1 MCSFFHVL
9 IPKTAPHFLAEGNNE
24 VCVFRKFSFVSIFLR
39 TKRLHL
45 KKKTRKYSFYKT
57 RKKIEEYRNHSEFS
71 CFARCLEKIRR
82 SLSPCKPSQCITIGP
97 YNFRFSAKPHL
108 LSQEYPNN
116 RSMPFRNA
124 ILGNTLVL
132 N

>member
-45 KKKTRKYSFYKT
+45 KKKNEEVLILQNTEENGRIQEALRIFLFREMSRKD
-57 RKKIEEYRNHSEFS
+57 
-71 CFARCLEKIRR
+71 
-82 SLSPCKPSQCITIGP
+82 
-97 YNFRFSAKPHL
+97 SAKFKP
-108 LSQEYPNN
+108 
-116 RSMPFRNA
+116 
-124 ILGNTLVL
+124 V
-132 N
+132 